1 MDRDPGDI
9 QNDATAKPVAEMS
22 EDEFTAW
29 LSALPPAPGIRHA
42 DEEDEEG
49 DAQALA
55 DVAAGRV
62 VPHEKVVEWL
72 RTVGTPDHRPM
83 PREWLE

>member
-1 MDRDPGDI
+1 MSAGMKH
-9 QNDATAKPVAEMS
+9 DANISKPVADMS

-29 LSALPPAPGIRHA
+29 LCALPPPPGIAHIDDDEA
-42 DEEDEEG
+42 D
-49 DAQALA
+49 ARALA
-55 DVAAGRV
+55 DVDAGRG
-62 VPHEKVVEWL
+62 VPHEKVAEWL